1 MVAEILCS
9 LFGLVTNRNNLDVL
23 MLFLIIIFITGLY
36 NVLWKIKVV
45 SSKYLEMD
53 NFSIV
58 ED

>member
-9 LFGLVTNRNNLDVL
+9 LFGLVTNRNNLDVQ
-23 MLFLIIIFITGLY
+23 MLFLIIIFITGLS